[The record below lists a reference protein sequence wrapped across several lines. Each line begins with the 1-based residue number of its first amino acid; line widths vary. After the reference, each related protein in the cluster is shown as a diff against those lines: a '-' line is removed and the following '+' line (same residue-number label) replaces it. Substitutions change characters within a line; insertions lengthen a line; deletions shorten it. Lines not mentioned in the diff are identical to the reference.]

1 MIELC
6 SDLDYETNT
15 IKYNNLQAIVTNH
28 YLTNLFVVLF
38 WNSTENQYMSVVL
51 KSFVSS
57 DFRTELENSKNI
69 PFISNPVRVIVSEA
83 LKLRRCVIS
92 GLFIFAGYPPT
103 TYQPLVF
110 VRNNL
115 IIYVWSSER
124 LP

>member
-1 MIELC
+1 MMLY
-6 SDLDYETNT
+6 D
-15 IKYNNLQAIVTNH
+15 LQAIVINH

-38 WNSTENQYMSVVL
+38 WNSTENQYMFVML
-51 KSFVSS
+51 KSFVFDDS
-57 DFRTELENSKNI
+57 RTELENSKNI
-69 PFISNPVRVIVSEA
+69 PAFSNPVRVILDEA

-92 GLFIFAGYPPT
+92 GLLFFAGFPPT

>member
-1 MIELC
+1 M
-6 SDLDYETNT
+6 
-15 IKYNNLQAIVTNH
+15 
-28 YLTNLFVVLF
+28 FVF
-38 WNSTENQYMSVVL
+38 I
-51 KSFVSS
+51 KSFVFG
-57 DFRTELENSKNI
+57 DFRTEFENSKKI
-69 PFISNPVRVIVSEA
+69 PFISNPVRVILDEA

>member
-1 MIELC
+1 MICRLL
-6 SDLDYETNT
+6 SL
-15 IKYNNLQAIVTNH
+15 NH

-38 WNSTENQYMSVVL
+38 WNSTENQYMFVVL
-51 KSFVSS
+51 KSFVFG
-57 DFRTELENSKNI
+57 DFRTELENSKNLAS
-69 PFISNPVRVIVSEA
+69 FSNPVRVIVNEA
-83 LKLRRCVIS
+83 LKLRKCVIS
-92 GLFIFAGYPPT
+92 GLLFFAGYPPT